1 MKLLPLSS
9 VEGLWSLFIN
19 AVLSRQSC
27 RLSTAFSVCRK
38 RLGGIMKQR
47 KIETH
52 KIGLIGQAPSRR
64 GDPSKPLAGPNGR
77 KIAKFAGMSYDELI
91 ACRRRL
97 WPAHGGGAF
106 LSTLGSLLE
115 SIVVS
120 GTST

>member
-1 MKLLPLSS
+1 
-9 VEGLWSLFIN
+9 
-19 AVLSRQSC
+19 
-27 RLSTAFSVCRK
+27 
-38 RLGGIMKQR
+38 MKQR
-47 KIETH
+47 KIEAH